1 MSEPDRTQTTSATT
15 SARQARLRLLLRGI
29 GLAAFGLILSQIDI
43 PDLVDLVRG
52 ASIGYLI
59 AAVPLIFAILGVKAL
74 RWGGILRAVGIDL
87 ELRTLMHAYL
97 ASFYVG
103 AVTPGRLGELIK
115 VLYVTERG
123 HPRSEAIFGTLLD
136 RAWDIAFLVIVGSIA
151 MLRFATF
158 FAAPLYLVAATALLL
173 LLTFGGVVRN
183 RGKGKAALRRVLG
196 LVLPESFR
204 ATTEQVILEFV
215 GHWTALCRRD
225 FGIALLGTLVSW
237 LLYYMQIYLL
247 TLGIGV
253 PLPFSEMVLM
263 VTFSS
268 LLSLLP
274 ITVAGIGT
282 RDVTLIAL
290 FGLVGLPVEMAVA
303 LSLSILAL
311 FTVNALMSLGFW
323 YARPVQMPG

>member
-1 MSEPDRTQTTSATT
+1 MSEPGHTQTTSTT
-15 SARQARLRLLLRGI
+15 TIARQARLRLLLRGI
-29 GLAAFGLILSQIDI
+29 GLAALGLILSQIDI

-52 ASIGYLI
+52 ASIGYLV
-59 AAVPLIFAILGVKAL
+59 AAVPLFFALIAVKAL

-87 ELRTLMHAYL
+87 GFRTLLHAYL
-97 ASFYVG
+97 ASFYLG
-103 AVTPGRLGELIK
+103 AVTPGRLGEVIK

-123 HPRSEAIFGTLLD
+123 HPRSEALFCTLLD

-151 MLRFATF
+151 MVRFASF
-158 FAAPLYLVAATALLL
+158 FAAPLYLVAATMLLL
-173 LLTFGGVVRN
+173 LLTVAGVVQN
-183 RGKGKAALRRVLG
+183 RGKGKSALRRVLG
-196 LVLPESFR
+196 LVLPESLR

-215 GHWTALCRRD
+215 GHWSALCRRD
-225 FGIALLGTLVSW
+225 FGIAFLATFISW
-237 LLYYMQIYLL
+237 LLYYVQIYLL

-253 PLPFSEMVLM
+253 PLSFFEMVLM
-263 VTFSS
+263 VTLAS
-268 LLSLLP
+268 LMSLLP

-311 FTVNALMSLGFW
+311 FVVNAVMSLGFW